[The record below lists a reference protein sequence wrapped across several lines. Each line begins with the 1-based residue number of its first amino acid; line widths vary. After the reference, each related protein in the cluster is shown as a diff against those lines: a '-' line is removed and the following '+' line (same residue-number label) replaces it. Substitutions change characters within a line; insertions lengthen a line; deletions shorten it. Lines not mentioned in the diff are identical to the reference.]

1 MKRNKLYKFL
11 IGVMGLI
18 GTTSCHDYLDN
29 LPLDKF
35 PEEVVWSEPASAQL
49 FVNGTYYII
58 NNFLVQNDDWSDN
71 TVPNAE
77 RADALIREQITEDND
92 YGWNKYGDIRR
103 CNIILEKVA
112 AANFTQSEKDLLM
125 GEGYFLR
132 ASVYFSQARKF
143 GRLMIVDRVLTPADE
158 MELSRTKTIK
168 ETYDFI
174 LNDLDEAIK
183 RLPVNVKPGRISRG
197 AAYALKAEACLQGAA
212 YLDNAVEKKDYYTQA
227 KVASEE
233 LFKLG
238 KYSLDPD
245 FKGLFN
251 DYSVGT
257 NSSEIILAVYRI
269 SENTTFQGTWMQE
282 LVPNMNMD
290 KAIDGVWDKWPLDAN
305 FEGWLDRTPSQ
316 ELTNNFLVV
325 DKDGVAKRWDETS
338 YYNDD
343 FKQGKLWV
351 HDAIYGHRDK
361 RFDATIV
368 YDSCRLFTSLV
379 TTRLKGNIHY
389 LSNKEQARHVTKT
402 GYTYRKGVYE
412 SKWLWYS
419 DPTDYHYVV
428 LRLGRS
434 YLNYAEAMLRLEDKK
449 TAIEYINKT
458 RDIHGG
464 LPGLSESSSI
474 EEVWK
479 YYKIERCAELVQEND
494 RYWSLLRWGKEEGL
508 SVIPELNTTP
518 TAITI
523 SEDGRTFSIGTVP
536 AVEAANARVFTSRRY
551 LLPVPRSER
560 NENPNLANDQNPGW

>member
-464 LPGLSESSSI
+464 LPGLPESSSI

>member
-18 GTTSCHDYLDN
+18 GATSCHDYLDN

-233 LFKLG
+233 LFKLD

-464 LPGLSESSSI
+464 LPGLPESSSI